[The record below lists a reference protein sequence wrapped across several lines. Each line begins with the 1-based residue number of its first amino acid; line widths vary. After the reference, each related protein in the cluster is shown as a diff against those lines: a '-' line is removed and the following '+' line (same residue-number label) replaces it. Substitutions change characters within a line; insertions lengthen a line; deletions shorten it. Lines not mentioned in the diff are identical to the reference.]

1 MVDLLEKLGFFVNR
15 EKFVLVLFII
25 IYYLGYILDF
35 VKFKVFFLDEKID
48 KIIIYSGIFLNKKVF
63 IIREIVRL
71 IGLFIFF
78 FYVINLGVLF
88 FRYLDR
94 DKV

>member
-1 MVDLLEKLGFFVNR
+1 M
-15 EKFVLVLFII
+15 
-25 IYYLGYILDF
+25 GYIIDF
-35 VKFKVFFLDEKID
+35 VKFKVYLLDEKVE
-48 KIIIYSGIFLNKKVF
+48 KIIFYCNLFLIKKVCF
-63 IIREIVRL
+63 IREVVRL